1 MNRFTDLHICRSM
14 LIINYRNKK
23 PKEKITMA
31 ELKQTRTFSRNITV
45 YRVVMCAL
53 MAALVYVGNYL
64 QIKIPNGVFITRIH
78 FGNSMCLLAGL
89 LFGSLTGG
97 LASGIGAMLYDLFD
111 PVYIISAPYTFLSK
125 FAMGFAA
132 GLLNRYLHGTLPG
145 KETFTAY
152 VSAIIGQIIYII
164 LYLLKTYCAVTIPGG
179 TPEAAWTAVGGN
191 ALTSSVNAA
200 IAVLVSVPLYFAL
213 KKALSNNVT
222 GELIAENDA
231 VGEKKLNIPLII
243 SAVLFIATLAGGILI
258 AVLLK
263 K

>member
-1 MNRFTDLHICRSM
+1 MLHIF
-14 LIINYRNKK
+14 
-23 PKEKITMA
+23 
-31 ELKQTRTFSRNITV
+31 FSFFIFFFN
-45 YRVVMCAL
+45 
-53 MAALVYVGNYL
+53 
-64 QIKIPNGVFITRIH
+64 QICFIFFI
-78 FGNSMCLLAGL
+78 
-89 LFGSLTGG
+89 
-97 LASGIGAMLYDLFD
+97 
-111 PVYIISAPYTFLSK
+111 V
-125 FAMGFAA
+125 
-132 GLLNRYLHGTLPG
+132 
-145 KETFTAY
+145 
-152 VSAIIGQIIYII
+152 YII

-231 VGEKKLNIPLII
+231 VGEKKLNIPLVII
-243 SAVLFIATLAGGILI
+243 SVILFIAALAGGILI